1 MYSHTMSERFNN
13 SLEVRD
19 IIVDLRR
26 QLKRSRYNPDLH
38 KLLNNLGEM
47 NSHLSRL
54 EVEARQT
61 HKDHK
66 VVAYKQQISQ
76 SIDYLEKMILILK
89 LMD

>member
-1 MYSHTMSERFNN
+1 MSERFNN

-47 NSHLSRL
+47 NSQLSRL